1 MEKADVN
8 VKDTGILV
16 FLEMTEGRICDVGL
30 EILSHAAGLAVQ
42 AGIPLYAFLPD
53 DRELAGYPVRTVY
66 CASESLCDSEELQF
80 LALKEC
86 VAVCRPSILLI
97 GSTFLGRR
105 LGAQLAVEFG
115 TGVTADCTA
124 LKLYGGECLL
134 QTRPAFGGNVM
145 ADIITPKGRPQI
157 AAVRPGTY
165 EGKWT
170 GGGNWAPRRTIHVD
184 SAGQR
189 EWVLER
195 NKAEQEWSIQEYRI
209 VLAVGRGIKYREDI
223 LLFQKLAGYLNAG
236 LGCSRALVEKGWMP
250 PSHQIGLSGNCI
262 RPEVVITFGI
272 SGSAQ
277 FLAGLKSPK
286 MMIAVNSD
294 PKAPIFDMAHLPIC
308 ADLYK
313 TAEALCSMFS

>member
-1 MEKADVN
+1 MDRADGSVR
-8 VKDTGILV
+8 DTGILV
-16 FLEMTEGRICDVGL
+16 FLEMTEGGICDVGL
-30 EILSHAAGLAVQ
+30 EILSHAADMAAR

-53 DRELAGYPVRTVY
+53 NRELAGYPVRTVY

-86 VAVCRPSILLI
+86 VAACRPSILLI

-124 LKLYGGECLL
+124 LKLYDGECLL

-145 ADIITPKGRPQI
+145 ADIITPDRRPQI
-157 AAVRPGTY
+157 ATVRPGTY
-165 EGKWT
+165 EKKMAGS
-170 GGGNWAPRRTIHVD
+170 GMRVPRIIIPMV
-184 SAGQR
+184 SAGRR

-195 NKAEQEWSIQEYRI
+195 KRPEKEWGLQEYRT
-209 VLAVGRGIKYREDI
+209 VLAVGRGLKKREDI
-223 LLFQKLAGYLNAG
+223 LLFQKLAGYLDAG
-236 LGCSRALVEKGWMP
+236 LGCSRALVEKGWMSP
-250 PSHQIGLSGNCI
+250 RHQIGLSGNYI

-272 SGSAQ
+272 SGSVQ

-294 PKAPIFDMAHLPIC
+294 PKAPIFDMAHLPVC
-308 ADLYK
+308 ADLYE
-313 TAEALCSMFS
+313 TAEAFCGMFS